1 MFKKY
6 PFVKQTGKKDC
17 GVACLSMIL
26 SYYKS
31 FVPSHLLYDMT
42 KTSKNGTTAYHL
54 LEAAKELGM
63 ETRGVQVSFSKIQK
77 EELILPCIASVL
89 IDGIY
94 QHYVVIYQFGEKKIT
109 IGDPAIG
116 IRSYSYQEFEAIY
129 QGVLLFL
136 YPVRHLPNYPH
147 KSSFFFYL
155 LELMKPYRR
164 LLLKLTVLSFFMT
177 FLSIISSFYLR
188 NLMEVIVRESQSYF
202 FFVVVLFGLVL
213 FLRLVYQCLRGM
225 LFSFLNYQLDTTL
238 TCDIF
243 KRILTLPYTSYRNR
257 TTGEWIARMN
267 DLETVKQTIGNAL
280 FTVFVDGI
288 LALVTALYLLQM
300 HSTLFF
306 LLLLLF
312 LLFFLLA
319 TFGKRKLQKQM
330 GQLKEERAQL
340 TSYMV
345 ESIQGFETVKGLNLE
360 AVVQDHF
367 ETFYCRHLNRLF
379 QFQIWWNFQLFGK
392 DLLYQFGYFLL
403 VAIATFLVLK
413 GELTSNDMLVFQ
425 ALALYILNPL
435 QNILEFHFSYQ
446 EAKNAISRVAELQPV
461 LETEGFLCPKIE
473 EVTFQKL
480 SYPKEN
486 PFLVN
491 LNIVFKKGEK
501 ILLLGSSGS
510 GKSTLLKLVK
520 GYYDDYRGDKKIN
533 QRKEQ
538 QYQKQSISK
547 RISYI
552 SQDEILFTDTIYHNI
567 TLHRLMEQEDFL
579 EIMKLCEVE
588 EIVEQKPLG
597 YSQLLEEN
605 GFNISG
611 GQKDRMILARTLLQP
626 FDVLLIDEG
635 LSQVDPNMERR
646 ILKRLFQKYPEK
658 LILIVS
664 HRRDN
669 LDLFERVITMENGK
683 IIQDIRKER

>member
-367 ETFYCRHLNRLF
+367 ETSYCRHLNRLF

-446 EAKNAISRVAELQPV
+446 EAKNAISRVAELQSV

-473 EVTFQKL
+473 EVIFQKL

-567 TLHRLMEQEDFL
+567 TLHRPMEQEDFL
-579 EIMKLCEVE
+579 EIMTLCEVE

-635 LSQVDPNMERR
+635 LSQVDSNMERR